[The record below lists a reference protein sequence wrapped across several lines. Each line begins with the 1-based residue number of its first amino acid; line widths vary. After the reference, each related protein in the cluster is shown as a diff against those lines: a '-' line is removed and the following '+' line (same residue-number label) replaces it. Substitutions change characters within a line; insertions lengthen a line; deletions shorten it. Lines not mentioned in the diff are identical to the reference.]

1 MVKWMAAGI
10 AAANLVGAVIAV
22 QMTVASGD
30 QRLATWLFVIGLI
43 AALLSTMVFEHMV
56 RVMENP
62 ALEADRYWAQ
72 VEHGG
77 ERDSRREADL
87 QAKLKHSS
95 RGFLVPMV
103 AGATSVGCFVVGSAL
118 LFF

>member
-1 MVKWMAAGI
+1 MVKWMAAAI
-10 AAANLVGAVIAV
+10 AAANLIGAVIAV

-30 QRLATWLFVIGLI
+30 QRLATWLFVVGLI
-43 AALLSTMVFEHMV
+43 SALLSAMVFEHMM

-62 ALEADRYWAQ
+62 AVEADRYWAQ
-72 VEHGG
+72 VDHGG

-87 QAKLKHSS
+87 QAKLRHTS

-103 AGATSVGCFVVGSAL
+103 AGGTSVACFVVASAL